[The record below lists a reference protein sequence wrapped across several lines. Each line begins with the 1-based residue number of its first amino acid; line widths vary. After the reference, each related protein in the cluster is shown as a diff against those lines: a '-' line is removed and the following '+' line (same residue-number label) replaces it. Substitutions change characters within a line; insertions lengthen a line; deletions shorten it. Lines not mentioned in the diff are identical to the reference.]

1 MASKREIVED
11 LQRIVDAGRENEL
24 QGEGRELLD
33 AAIKDGLI
41 RPRQGMM
48 GAVQEAISPRFQE
61 DFPEVEPALR
71 MPTDPR
77 EAQAYI
83 DQLSSGPLSSSGE
96 GLFGKYVGAQV
107 SEDRYGRPTVQ
118 TRTGEQRYLNR
129 GGLSVGDIGRA
140 GRGVMGFVEETA
152 PYLAGGGTTGFV
164 RGALQQGAIGLAS
177 EGENVASRAIR
188 GEDLETSR
196 LATTP
201 LIAMAGD
208 VFGRG
213 LFSTVG
219 KIYSRFTGKQAG
231 ANIVDET
238 TGAIKPEAIREMR
251 QNASSADMDEAAFN
265 ELMDMAES
273 GSLGVAASQEQMDAF
288 SKMMDDF
295 LTSGKATP
303 AMAARYNLFKRMGIE
318 PTRAQITRTSDDFTV
333 QQDLAKE
340 TGPVT
345 TALEQQQIQ
354 LGKAFETVEAKTG
367 GTVSSELAPI
377 QTAVIDKATKL
388 DNEIGKLY
396 KEADEV
402 LEGSAGVD
410 ISGFL
415 EKLHTFK
422 PLNRRSVGTY
432 EALRGQVKQDLGID
446 IPKGKAAP
454 DGPVMV
460 TPQQAEIIRQYANQL
475 FDGANSTARV
485 IIRDVKEALDY
496 DVTRALGRDA
506 YKRGRDA
513 YKEFKRGLQPD
524 QLSKFSKNEKSLIRD
539 LLEQKIAPENVFNR
553 VVVSKAY
560 TSSDLRA
567 LKNYIVGRDKF
578 ISPQGAQAWADLR
591 AETINYI
598 KNEIF
603 RGPLGE
609 QGGQKMTR
617 AGLESV
623 LKRIGMEKLKV
634 IFNKEELSFI
644 KDVMNLSRII
654 EPIGGRALGS
664 GPSGQAIKQLENTVR
679 GLGGR
684 LSQGLVDLAGSVIK
698 STKQAGQE
706 RMVLSGAA
714 PIMGDVVERATVIRP
729 EIPSAGGALGAG
741 TAAATTEEMR

>member
-41 RPRQGMM
+41 RPRQGIM

-107 SEDRYGRPTVQ
+107 SEDRYGRPIVQ

-129 GGLSVGDIGRA
+129 GGLSAGDIGRA
-140 GRGVMGFVEETA
+140 GREVMGFVEETV

-164 RGALQQGAIGLAS
+164 RGAMQQGAIGLAS
-177 EGENVASRAIR
+177 EAENVASRAIR

-208 VFGRG
+208 LFGRG

-219 KIYSRFTGKQAG
+219 KIYSRFTGRQAG
-231 ANIVDET
+231 ANVIDET
-238 TGAIKPEAIREMR
+238 TGTIKPEAIREMR
-251 QNASSADMDEAAFN
+251 QNASSADIDAAAFN

-303 AMAARYNLFKRMGIE
+303 AMATRYNLFKRMGIE

-354 LGKAFETVEAKTG
+354 LGKAFETVEARTG

-377 QTAVIDKATKL
+377 QTAVIAKATKL

-415 EKLHTFK
+415 EKLYTFK

-446 IPKGKAAP
+446 IPKGQAAP

-460 TPQQAEIIRQYANQL
+460 TPQQAEIVRQYANQL

-485 IIRDVKEALDY
+485 IIRDVKEALDD

-513 YKEFKRGLQPD
+513 YNEFKRGLDPD

-553 VVVSKAY
+553 VVASKGY
-560 TSSDLRA
+560 TASDLRV

-623 LKRIGMEKLKV
+623 LKRIGMDKLKV

-644 KDVMNLSRII
+644 KDVMNLSKII

>member
-1 MASKREIVED
+1 MATKQEIVYD

-24 QGEGRELLD
+24 QGEGRKLLD

-41 RPRQGMM
+41 RSRQGMM

-83 DQLSSGPLSSSGE
+83 DELSSNVLSSSGE
-96 GLFGKYVGAQV
+96 GIFGKYVGAQV

-129 GGLSVGDIGRA
+129 GGLSIGDIPRA
-140 GRGVMGFVEETA
+140 ARATMGFVEQTA
-152 PYLAGGGTTGFV
+152 PYLAGGGPSMV
-164 RGALQQGAIGLAS
+164 KGALQQGAIGLAS
-177 EGENVASRAIR
+177 AAENVASRAIR
-188 GEDLETSR
+188 GEDLQTSS
-196 LATTP
+196 LVSTP

-213 LFSTVG
+213 VFSIG
-219 KIYSRFTGKQAG
+219 GRIYSKITGKQSG
-231 ANIVDET
+231 TSVLDES
-238 TGAIKPEAIREMR
+238 TGQFKPEAIREMR
-251 QNASSADMDEAAFN
+251 QNSSTADIEREAFDEILN
-265 ELMDMAES
+265 MAES
-273 GSLGVAASQEQMDAF
+273 GSLGLSGSADDIANFTQKMDEF
-288 SKMMDDF
+288 VV
-295 LTSGKATP
+295 SGKATQ
-303 AMAARYNLFKRMGIE
+303 AQAERYNLFKRMGLE
-318 PTRAQITRTSDDFTV
+318 PTRAQVTRTADDFTV

-345 TALEQQQIQ
+345 TALEQQQRQ

-367 GTVSSELAPI
+367 GSISSELAPV
-377 QTAVIDKATKL
+377 QTAVIAKATKL
-388 DNEIGKLY
+388 DNEISKLY
-396 KEADEV
+396 KEADEI

-415 EKLHTFK
+415 NKLYTFK
-422 PLNRRSVGTY
+422 PLNKRSIGTY
-432 EALRGQVKQDLGID
+432 EALRGQIKQDLGVN
-446 IPKGKAAP
+446 IPKGQAAP
-454 DGPVMV
+454 NGPVMV

-485 IIRDVKEALDY
+485 IIRDVKEALDD
-496 DVTRALGRDA
+496 DVTRALGKDA

-513 YKEFKRGLQPD
+513 YKEFKRGLDPD
-524 QLSKFSKNEKSLIRD
+524 QLSKFSKNQKSLIRD
-539 LLEQKIAPENVFNR
+539 LLEQKIAPQDVFNKI
-553 VVVSKAY
+553 VAGKGY
-560 TSSDLRA
+560 TTSDLRA

-578 ISPQGAQAWADLR
+578 ISPQGAKAWSDLR

-598 KNEIF
+598 KNEAF

-609 QGGQKMTR
+609 LGGQAMTR
-617 AGLESV
+617 ARLESV
-623 LKRIGMEKLKV
+623 IKRIGMDKLKI
-634 IFNKEELSFI
+634 IFNKDELSFI
-644 KDVMNLSRII
+644 RDIVRISKII
-654 EPIGGRALGS
+654 EPVGGRALGS

-679 GLGGR
+679 GFGGR
-684 LSQGLVDLAGSVIK
+684 LAQGLVDLAGSVIK

-706 RMVLSGAA
+706 RMALSGAA
-714 PIMGDVVERATVIRP
+714 PIIGDVVERASILRP
-729 EIPSAGGALGAG
+729 EIPAAGGALGAG

>member
-41 RPRQGMM
+41 RPRQGMV

-129 GGLSVGDIGRA
+129 GGLSAGDIGRA

-164 RGALQQGAIGLAS
+164 RGALQQGGIGLLS
-177 EGENVASRAIR
+177 EAEKVAERAIR

-219 KIYSRFTGKQAG
+219 KIYSRFTGKQAV
-231 ANIVDET
+231 ANVVDET
-238 TGAIKPEAIREMR
+238 TGTIKPEAIREMR
-251 QNASSADMDEAAFN
+251 QNASSADIDAAAFN

-273 GSLGVAASQEQMDAF
+273 GSLGVAASQEQMNAF

-295 LTSGKATP
+295 LTSGKATQ

-367 GTVSSELAPI
+367 GVVSSELAPI
-377 QTAVIDKATKL
+377 QTAVIAKATKL

-446 IPKGKAAP
+446 IPKGQAAP

-460 TPQQAEIIRQYANQL
+460 TPQQAEIVRQYANQL

-485 IIRDVKEALDY
+485 IIRDVKEALDD

-513 YKEFKRGLQPD
+513 YNEFRRNLEPD

-553 VVVSKAY
+553 VVASKGY

-578 ISPQGAQAWADLR
+578 ISPQGAQAWVDLR

-623 LKRIGMEKLKV
+623 LKRIGMAKLKV

-644 KDVMNLSRII
+644 KDVMNLSKII

-698 STKQAGQE
+698 STRQAGQE

-714 PIMGDVVERATVIRP
+714 PIMGDVAERATMIRP

>member
-1 MASKREIVED
+1 
-11 LQRIVDAGRENEL
+11 
-24 QGEGRELLD
+24 
-33 AAIKDGLI
+33 
-41 RPRQGMM
+41 
-48 GAVQEAISPRFQE
+48 
-61 DFPEVEPALR
+61 
-71 MPTDPR
+71 
-77 EAQAYI
+77 
-83 DQLSSGPLSSSGE
+83 
-96 GLFGKYVGAQV
+96 
-107 SEDRYGRPTVQ
+107 
-118 TRTGEQRYLNR
+118 
-129 GGLSVGDIGRA
+129 
-140 GRGVMGFVEETA
+140 MGFVEETA

-177 EGENVASRAIR
+177 EAENVASRAIR

-201 LIAMAGD
+201 LIAMVGD

-231 ANIVDET
+231 ANIADET

-251 QNASSADMDEAAFN
+251 QNASSADIDAAAFN

-303 AMAARYNLFKRMGIE
+303 AMATRYNLFKRMGIE

-377 QTAVIDKATKL
+377 QTAVIAKATKL

-446 IPKGKAAP
+446 IPKGQAAP

-460 TPQQAEIIRQYANQL
+460 TPQQAEIVRQYANQL

-485 IIRDVKEALDY
+485 IIRDVKEALDD

-506 YKRGRDA
+506 YKRGREA
-513 YKEFKRGLQPD
+513 YKEFKRNLGPD

-539 LLEQKIAPENVFNR
+539 LLEQKISPDNVFNR
-553 VVVSKAY
+553 VVASKGY

-698 STKQAGQE
+698 STRQAGQE

>member
-1 MASKREIVED
+1 MPTKSEIVAD
-11 LQRIVDAGRENEL
+11 LQRIVDAGRDNEL

-61 DFPEVEPALR
+61 DFPEVEPNLR
-71 MPTDPR
+71 MPTDPAQ
-77 EAQAYI
+77 AQAYI
-83 DQLSSGPLSSSGE
+83 DQLASDPLASSGE
-96 GLFGKYVGAQV
+96 GMFGKYVGAQV
-107 SEDRYGRPTVQ
+107 SEDRYGRPIVQ

-129 GGLSVGDIGRA
+129 GGLSAGDIGRA
-140 GRGVMGFVEETA
+140 GRGAMEFVEEA
-152 PYLAGGGTTGFV
+152 VPYLAGNAPTYI
-164 RGALQQGAIGLAS
+164 RGALQQGGIGLLSEAEKVAERAIG
-177 EGENVASRAIR
+177 R
-188 GEDLETSR
+188 EDLQASR

-213 LFSTVG
+213 LFSTIG
-219 KIYSRFTGKQAG
+219 KIYSRFTGKEAV
-231 ANIVDET
+231 ANVVDET
-238 TGAIKPEAIREMR
+238 TGTIKPEAIREMR
-251 QNASSADMDEAAFN
+251 QNASSADIDAAAFN

-273 GSLGVAASQEQMDAF
+273 GSLAVSATQEQMNAF

-295 LTSGKATP
+295 LTSGKATA
-303 AMAARYNLFKRMGIE
+303 AMAERYNLFKRMGIE
-318 PTRAQITRTSDDFTV
+318 PTRAQVTRTSDDFTV

-345 TALEQQQIQ
+345 SALEQQQIQ
-354 LGKAFETVEAKTG
+354 LGKAFDTVEAKTG
-367 GTVSSELAPI
+367 GVVSSELAPI
-377 QTAVIDKATKL
+377 QTAVIAKATKL
-388 DNEIGKLY
+388 DNEIGQLY
-396 KEADEV
+396 READE
-402 LEGSAGVD
+402 LLQGSAGVD

-422 PLNRRSVGTY
+422 PLNKRSVGTY

-460 TPQQAEIIRQYANQL
+460 TPQQAEIVRQYANQL

-485 IIRDVKEALDY
+485 IIRDVKEALDD

-506 YKRGRDA
+506 YKRGREA
-513 YKEFKRGLQPD
+513 YKEFKRGLDPD

-539 LLEQKIAPENVFNR
+539 LLEQKISPENVFNR
-553 VVVSKAY
+553 VVAGKGY

-578 ISPQGAQAWADLR
+578 VSPQGAQAWADLR

-609 QGGQKMTR
+609 QGGQAMTR
-617 AGLESV
+617 ARLESV
-623 LKRIGMEKLKV
+623 LKRIGMDKLKV

-644 KDVMNLSRII
+644 KDVMSLSRII

-664 GPSGQAIKQLENTVR
+664 GPTGQAVKQLENTVK

-684 LSQGLVDLAGSVIK
+684 LSQGLIDLAGSVIK

-706 RMVLSGAA
+706 RMAISGAA
-714 PIMGDVVERATVIRP
+714 PIMGDVVERATVLRP
-729 EIPSAGGALGAG
+729 EIPSTGGAFGAG
-741 TAAATTEEMR
+741 TAAAITEEMR

>member
-41 RPRQGMM
+41 RPRQGIM

-107 SEDRYGRPTVQ
+107 SEDRYGRPIVQ

-129 GGLSVGDIGRA
+129 GGLSAGDIGRA
-140 GRGVMGFVEETA
+140 GREVMGFVEETV

-164 RGALQQGAIGLAS
+164 RGAMQQGAIGLAS
-177 EGENVASRAIR
+177 EAENVASRAIR

-208 VFGRG
+208 LFGRG

-219 KIYSRFTGKQAG
+219 KIYSRFTGRQAG
-231 ANIVDET
+231 ANVIDET
-238 TGAIKPEAIREMR
+238 TGTIKPEAIREMR
-251 QNASSADMDEAAFN
+251 QNASSADIDAAAFN

-303 AMAARYNLFKRMGIE
+303 AMATRYNLFKRMGIE

-377 QTAVIDKATKL
+377 QTAVIAKATKL

-415 EKLHTFK
+415 EKLYTFK

-446 IPKGKAAP
+446 IPKGQAAP

-460 TPQQAEIIRQYANQL
+460 TPQQAEIVRQYANQL

-485 IIRDVKEALDY
+485 IIRDVKEALDD

-513 YKEFKRGLQPD
+513 YNEFKRGLDPD

-553 VVVSKAY
+553 VVAGKGY

-623 LKRIGMEKLKV
+623 LKRIGMDKLKV

-644 KDVMNLSRII
+644 KDVMNLSKII

>member
-41 RPRQGMM
+41 RPRQGIM

-107 SEDRYGRPTVQ
+107 SEDRYGRPIVQ

-129 GGLSVGDIGRA
+129 GGLSAGDIGRA
-140 GRGVMGFVEETA
+140 GREVMGFVEETV

-164 RGALQQGAIGLAS
+164 RGAMQQGAIGLAS
-177 EGENVASRAIR
+177 EAENVASRAIR

-208 VFGRG
+208 LFGRG

-219 KIYSRFTGKQAG
+219 KIYSRFTGRQAG
-231 ANIVDET
+231 ANVIDET
-238 TGAIKPEAIREMR
+238 TGTIKPEAIREMR
-251 QNASSADMDEAAFN
+251 QNASSADIDAAAFN

-303 AMAARYNLFKRMGIE
+303 AMATRYNLFKRMGIE

-354 LGKAFETVEAKTG
+354 LGKAFETVEARTG

-377 QTAVIDKATKL
+377 QTAVIAKATKL

-415 EKLHTFK
+415 EKLYTFK

-446 IPKGKAAP
+446 IPKGQAAP

-460 TPQQAEIIRQYANQL
+460 TPQQAEIVRQYANQL

-485 IIRDVKEALDY
+485 IIRDVKEALDD

-513 YKEFKRGLQPD
+513 YNEFKRGLDPD

-553 VVVSKAY
+553 VVASKGY
-560 TSSDLRA
+560 TASDLRV

-623 LKRIGMEKLKV
+623 LKRIGMDKLKV

-644 KDVMNLSRII
+644 KDVMNLSKII

-714 PIMGDVVERATVIRP
+714 PIMGDVVERATAIRP

>member
-41 RPRQGMM
+41 RPRQGIM

-107 SEDRYGRPTVQ
+107 SEDRYGRPIVQ

-129 GGLSVGDIGRA
+129 GGLSAGDIGRA
-140 GRGVMGFVEETA
+140 GREVMGFVEETV

-164 RGALQQGAIGLAS
+164 RGAMQQGAIGLAS
-177 EGENVASRAIR
+177 EAENVASRAIR

-208 VFGRG
+208 LFGRG

-219 KIYSRFTGKQAG
+219 KIYSRFTGRQAG
-231 ANIVDET
+231 ANVIDET
-238 TGAIKPEAIREMR
+238 TGTIKPEAIREMR
-251 QNASSADMDEAAFN
+251 QNASSADIDAAAFN

-303 AMAARYNLFKRMGIE
+303 AMATRYNLFKRMGIE

-377 QTAVIDKATKL
+377 QTAVIAKATKL

-415 EKLHTFK
+415 EKLYTFK

-446 IPKGKAAP
+446 IPKGQAAP

-460 TPQQAEIIRQYANQL
+460 TPQQAEIVRQYANQL

-485 IIRDVKEALDY
+485 IIRDVKEALDD

-513 YKEFKRGLQPD
+513 YNEFKRGLDPD

-553 VVVSKAY
+553 VVASKGY
-560 TSSDLRA
+560 TASDLRV

-623 LKRIGMEKLKV
+623 LKRIGMDKLKV

-644 KDVMNLSRII
+644 KDVMNLSKII

-714 PIMGDVVERATVIRP
+714 PIMGDVVERATAIRP

>member
-11 LQRIVDAGRENEL
+11 LQRIVDAGRDNEL

-41 RPRQGMM
+41 KPRQGII

-83 DQLSSGPLSSSGE
+83 NELSSGALSSSGE
-96 GLFGKYVGAQV
+96 GLFGKYLGAQV
-107 SEDRYGRPTVQ
+107 SEDRYGRPIVQ

-129 GGLSVGDIGRA
+129 GGLSAGDIGRA
-140 GRGVMGFVEETA
+140 GRGAMGFVEETA
-152 PYLAGGGTTGFV
+152 PYLAGGGTAGMF
-164 RGALQQGAIGLAS
+164 RGAMQQGGIGLLS
-177 EGENVASRAIR
+177 EAENVASRAIR

-219 KIYSRFTGKQAG
+219 KIYSRLTGKNAG
-231 ANIVDET
+231 ANVVDET
-238 TGAIKPEAIREMR
+238 TGKIKPEAIREMR
-251 QNASSADMDEAAFN
+251 QNSSSADIDAVTFN

-273 GSLGVAASQEQMDAF
+273 GSLGVAASQEQMNAF

-295 LTSGKATP
+295 LTSGKATA
-303 AMAARYNLFKRMGIE
+303 AMAKRYNLFKKMGIE

-345 TALEQQQIQ
+345 TALEQQQMQ
-354 LGKAFETVEAKTG
+354 LGKAFDTVEAKTG
-367 GTVSSELAPI
+367 GAVSSELAPI
-377 QTAVIDKATKL
+377 QTAVIAKATKL

-460 TPQQAEIIRQYANQL
+460 TPQQAEIVRQYANQL

-485 IIRDVKEALDY
+485 IIRDVKEALDD

-506 YKRGRDA
+506 YERGRDA
-513 YKEFKRGLQPD
+513 YKEFRRGLEPD

-553 VVVSKAY
+553 VVASKGY
-560 TSSDLRA
+560 TASDLRA

-623 LKRIGMEKLKV
+623 LKRIGMDKLKV

-644 KDVMNLSRII
+644 KDVMSLSKII
-654 EPIGGRALGS
+654 EPISGRALGS

-698 STKQAGQE
+698 NTRQAGQE
-706 RMVLSGAA
+706 RAVLSGAA
-714 PIMGDVVERATVIRP
+714 PIMGDVVERATVLRP
-729 EIPSAGGALGAG
+729 EIPATGGALGAG
-741 TAAATTEEMR
+741 TAAAITEEMR